1 MDLNKG
7 LQSTG
12 MGEFNDTG
20 NSFLNNTMTT
30 AADQTFAANFR
41 NRGTAMTTEELRKA
55 RENRATEALRMKDE
69 QLKILSEQ
77 NANLLKNLDK
87 VPFIV
92 ICFNPT
98 SPSHV
103 THYMFSY

>member
-1 MDLNKG
+1 M
-7 LQSTG
+7 QSTG

-77 NANLLKNLDK
+77 SANLIKNLDK
-87 VPFIV
+87 LEEEANTIQLEKL
-92 ICFNPT
+92 
-98 SPSHV
+98 
-103 THYMFSY
+103 